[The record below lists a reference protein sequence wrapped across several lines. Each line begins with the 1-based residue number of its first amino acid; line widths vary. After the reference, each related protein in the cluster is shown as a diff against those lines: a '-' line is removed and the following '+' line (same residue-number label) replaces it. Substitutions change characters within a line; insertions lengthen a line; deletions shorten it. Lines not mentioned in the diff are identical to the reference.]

1 MEQRRLSEVQ
11 QQRLIAQQ
19 RAQALQY
26 RNYIQARQSLA
37 RQRGYALEQQRR
49 MAQYRYQ
56 QYYYE
61 RMRAQQARLAAQR
74 YSYANDPFF
83 YTPANY
89 RYGYDGSYYQTNRY
103 GADLLRQAVNYG
115 YQEGIRAGRAD
126 REDGWAPDYRNTYAY
141 QDANYGYNG
150 YYVSQRDYNYY
161 FREGFRRGYQDGYG
175 RQYQYGRYDNGTNS
189 ILEAVLALILNLQA
203 IG

>member
-1 MEQRRLSEVQ
+1 
-11 QQRLIAQQ
+11 
-19 RAQALQY
+19 
-26 RNYIQARQSLA
+26 
-37 RQRGYALEQQRR
+37 

-61 RMRAQQARLAAQR
+61 RMREQQARLAAQR

-83 YTPANY
+83 YTPASY
-89 RYGYDGSYYQTNRY
+89 RYGYDGSYYQTNHY

-115 YQEGIRAGRAD
+115 YQQGIRAGRAD
-126 REDGWAPDYRNTYAY
+126 REDGWNSDYRNTYAY

-161 FREGFRRGYQDGYG
+161 FRQGFRRGYQDGYG
-175 RQYQYGRYDNGTNS
+175 RQYQYGQYNNGSNS
-189 ILEAVLALILNLQA
+189 ILQTVLALILNLQPL
-203 IG
+203 G